1 MTQPSDSTKDETT
14 KAKQEF
20 QQVHNH
26 KRKPRSQRCT
36 KRENHMGSKRKCRDW
51 IDWMKRRTWTRTW
64 TGTETRNRKTTN
76 KNLKRTTRMNKETEH
91 LSSAWLWAHAPHP
104 ACFPTATSAEISDR
118 HLKLVA
124 KAHPHPSQA
133 RGREN
138 DPTTS
143 AHHHRSGRAH
153 AQAAQTQQH
162 K

>member
-26 KRKPRSQRCT
+26 KRKIRSQRCT
-36 KRENHMGSKRKCRDW
+36 KRENHMGSKRKCRKETEW
-51 IDWMKRRTWTRTW
+51 REEHEQ
-64 TGTETRNRKTTN
+64 TETETWNKKTTN

-91 LSSAWLWAHAPHP
+91 LSTAWLWAHAPHP

-124 KAHPHPSQA
+124 KAHSHPSQA

-143 AHHHRSGRAH
+143 AHHHRGGRTH

-162 K
+162 N